1 MKYPIVSFVISMGLV
16 WLWAAHLLMFRI
28 LFPFFWRINVL
39 CVALEL
45 VGYCVELG
53 FNVYMETLG
62 WALVYQCSM
71 ELGVL

>member
-1 MKYPIVSFVISMGLV
+1 MKCPAVSFEVSMSLL
-16 WLWAAHLLMFRI
+16 WLWAACILMLKAMFWHC
-28 LFPFFWRINVL
+28 WRINVL